1 MSLKILNKEELDS
14 IQYYATLLFTPNQI
28 ADILEVDRNDFISAF
43 KSDEQEI
50 KSLFNK
56 GCLIAQVKVREK
68 LFNLAYDGS
77 NTAITEFLKL
87 LDQLNKNLAKL

>member
-28 ADILEVDRNDFISAF
+28 ADILEVDRNDFISGF
-43 KSDEQEI
+43 KSNEQEI